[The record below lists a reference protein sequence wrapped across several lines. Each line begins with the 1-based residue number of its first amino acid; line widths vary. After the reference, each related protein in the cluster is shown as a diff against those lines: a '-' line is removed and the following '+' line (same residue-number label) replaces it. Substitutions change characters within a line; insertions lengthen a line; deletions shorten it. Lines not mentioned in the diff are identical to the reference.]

1 MAFIPINK
9 ANGLSV
15 GKEVFTLND
24 KGEHGIGILRS
35 KTEDASGVKH
45 VFEVPQ
51 YFNPGQPAIKPVLA
65 ENITHIE
72 KYKNKS
78 DVDTKTV
85 VQS

>member
-1 MAFIPINK
+1 MAFIEIKK

-35 KTEDASGVKH
+35 KTEDEKGVKY

-51 YFNPGQPAIKPVLA
+51 YFNPDAPAIKPVLV

-78 DVDTKTV
+78 DVDQKTN
-85 VQS
+85 VQG

>member
-1 MAFIPINK
+1 MAFITINK

-35 KTEDASGVKH
+35 KTEDAKGVKY

-51 YFNPGQPAIKPVLA
+51 YFNENTPAIKPVLID
-65 ENITHIE
+65 NITHIE
-72 KYKNKS
+72 KYKNN
-78 DVDTKTV
+78 VDTKTD